1 LELVYNHVGR
11 CVYPI
16 STWIDLIAIADL
28 DGDSEMLSS
37 SESASPV
44 GARTPTFDKPATE
57 LSPPGSQTASH
68 HESFTSSLNKLAADR
83 AATSAA
89 AAAAAADG
97 KAPAKEAPGAAWNNQ
112 RSQEEYTRA
121 LENVVDN
128 DFSLRECLSIRCQ
141 QARC

>member
-1 LELVYNHVGR
+1 
-11 CVYPI
+11 
-16 STWIDLIAIADL
+16 
-28 DGDSEMLSS
+28 MLSS

-68 HESFTSSLNKLAADR
+68 HESLTSSLNKLAA
-83 AATSAA
+83 AATTTSTATST
-89 AAAAAADG
+89 ADG

-121 LENVVDN
+121 MESVVDN
-128 DFSLRECLSIRCQ
+128 DFSLREFTKPFVNKHF
-141 QARC
+141 